1 MWPAPDARTRRG
13 AHPGRDERRSDV
25 SLDGR
30 LGLVLDDLHD
40 GLLGSGARRGRLRR
54 RPLGAK
60 ASGREAFVTVS
71 ARELT
76 LVTTGECHLCERA
89 HLLLADLGVRA
100 REISV
105 ESSEA
110 NEIAARGIPL
120 SFLPVLTDG
129 ERAIAY
135 GRFSEKRLR
144 KELSL

>member
-1 MWPAPDARTRRG
+1 M
-13 AHPGRDERRSDV
+13 
-25 SLDGR
+25 
-30 LGLVLDDLHD
+30 
-40 GLLGSGARRGRLRR
+40 
-54 RPLGAK
+54 
-60 ASGREAFVTVS
+60 TVS

-76 LVTTGECHLCERA
+76 LVTTGDCHFCERA
-89 HLLLADLGVRA
+89 HLLLADLGVDV
-100 REISV
+100 REVSV

-110 NEIAARGIPL
+110 AALVARGVPL